1 MNNSQKVDKL
11 AVRVAQN
18 DANQIGTLNLL
29 VARLQEQLADK
40 DAIIAELQQQIKG
53 LRGEKVARS
62 TNTANK
68 QGKHQR

>member
-40 DAIIAELQQQIKG
+40 DAVIAELQQQIKG

-68 QGKHQR
+68 QSKH

>member
-68 QGKHQR
+68 QSQH

>member
-53 LRGEKVARS
+53 LRGEKGARS

-68 QGKHQR
+68 QGKH

>member
-40 DAIIAELQQQIKG
+40 DNVIAELQQQIKG

-62 TNTANK
+62 TNAADK
-68 QGKHQR
+68 QGKH

>member
-40 DAIIAELQQQIKG
+40 DAVIAELQQQIKG

-62 TNTANK
+62 TNTTDK
-68 QGKHQR
+68 

>member
-29 VARLQEQLADK
+29 VARLQEQLADN
-40 DAIIAELQQQIKG
+40 DAVIAELKQQIKG

-68 QGKHQR
+68 QSKH

>member
-68 QGKHQR
+68 QSKH

>member
-40 DAIIAELQQQIKG
+40 DSIIAELQQQIKG

-68 QGKHQR
+68 

>member
-68 QGKHQR
+68 QSKHQR

>member
-68 QGKHQR
+68 

>member
-62 TNTANK
+62 TKTANK
-68 QGKHQR
+68 QGKH